1 MSPLSVAQLF
11 YLLGL
16 SLAAPPDLVTDLERV
31 EVIAGAKD
39 LMLPCR

>member
-1 MSPLSVAQLF
+1 MNSVSVAQIF
-11 YLLGL
+11 YLLAL
-16 SLAAPPDLVTDLERV
+16 SMAAPPDLVTDLERV